1 MSDTSGNEYQALHD
15 FVSTNAGKTLGARER
30 FEFGE
35 LMVYARIAG
44 RLIEGTMQWTL
55 DLADVEIRNE
65 DARGQ
70 GHFSRFLERAEQAAE
85 AHGLAVYVQSILN
98 PMLLEILVAKGYSLC
113 SGEWSIYDAHLSVTA
128 MQSRAKISLTT

>member
-1 MSDTSGNEYQALHD
+1 M
-15 FVSTNAGKTLGARER
+15 K
-30 FEFGE
+30 
-35 LMVYARIAG
+35 IA
-44 RLIEGTMQWTL
+44 
-55 DLADVEIRNE
+55 EIRNE

-128 MQSRAKISLTT
+128 MQSRAKIALTT